1 MIGKDVRE
9 AIAKIFGR
17 TGGSTVIA
25 ADIIKEL
32 DGRYSVADVQSACEK
47 LADGG
52 YIIRQDQGYVPGA

>member
-17 TGGSTVIA
+17 TGGSTVCV
-25 ADIIKEL
+25 ADIVKEL

-52 YIIRQDQGYVPGA
+52 CIIRQDQGYVPGA